1 LICKFFDI
9 KNLRTLFA
17 NMLVFTRM
25 FIGFR
30 EKQGEGGTPFA
41 TRCKTGICFF
51 RQGLGEKYFAAAD
64 HEFAVLLH
72 ASMSAMLISFV
83 ILSMVGIV
91 GILPCTEGV
100 AIEPNRSAISK
111 NIVTFCSGH
120 LVEDSYTPEIILD
133 SSAIHYGGQSIRQT

>member
-1 LICKFFDI
+1 
-9 KNLRTLFA
+9 
-17 NMLVFTRM
+17 MLVFSRM

-30 EKQGEGGTPFA
+30 EKQGEGVPPFG

-83 ILSMVGIV
+83 
-91 GILPCTEGV
+91 
-100 AIEPNRSAISK
+100 
-111 NIVTFCSGH
+111 TFCSGH